1 VNAIVNLATI
11 AGFLCA
17 VIIGIMVIVW
27 QDLRGQRPDAL
38 IRARV
43 AALLPEAEAA
53 ATASSEVR
61 AIIRGHAL
69 GRTDEAHVV
78 VRWFRARRDRLRT
91 VAPRGL
97 PVVIAGGVVALLVAL
112 VIPRFT
118 SVPGILQIG
127 LVLALPVFAVQRI
140 YVMFVE
146 RFRERFLAALPDAI
160 DMIVRAVR
168 AGVPVVQVLPM
179 IAKEAPQPLAGEFER
194 IGDSLQVGMDLEEVL
209 TVAVQRVHVAD
220 FSFFCVCLLLQ
231 RETGGQLGETLEN
244 LAGIVRARR
253 EIRQKTK
260 ALTAETRIT
269 VKILAAIPV
278 FVMMAL
284 YVLNRD
290 YVMVLFTTPTGR
302 SILMFSA
309 IAIISGVT
317 VINKIANLD
326 TSR

>member
-1 VNAIVNLATI
+1 VSAIVNLATI
-11 AGFLCA
+11 AAFLCA
-17 VIIGIMVIVW
+17 VIVGIMHLVW
-27 QDLRGQRPDAL
+27 QDLRNQRPDAL
-38 IRARV
+38 IRARI
-43 AALLPEAEAA
+43 AAMPGETGFA
-53 ATASSEVR
+53 ATASSDVQ
-61 AIIRGHAL
+61 AIIKGRAL
-69 GRTDEAHVV
+69 GHPDETNIVFG
-78 VRWFRARRDRLRT
+78 WLRARRDRLRT

-97 PVVIAGGVVALLVAL
+97 PVVIAGGIVALGVAL
-112 VIPRFT
+112 AIPRFT
-118 SVPGILQIG
+118 SVPGIVQI
-127 LVLALPVFAVQRI
+127 LLALALPVFAVQRI
-140 YVMFVE
+140 YQMFVE
-146 RFRERFLAALPDAI
+146 RFRASFLAALPDAI

-168 AGVPVVQVLPM
+168 AGVPVVKVLPM
-179 IAKEAPQPLAGEFER
+179 VAQEAPQPLAGEFKR

-209 TVAVQRVHVAD
+209 SSAALRVHVAD

-278 FVMMAL
+278 LIVATL
-284 YVLNRD
+284 YMSNRA
-290 YVMVLFTTPTGR
+290 YIMLLFTTSTGH
-302 SILMFSA
+302 SILTFAVSA
-309 IAIISGVT
+309 IVAGVV

>member
-1 VNAIVNLATI
+1 MSAIVNLATI
-11 AGFLCA
+11 AAFLCA
-17 VIIGIMVIVW
+17 VIIGIMYMVW
-27 QDLRGQRPDAL
+27 QDLRNQRPDAL
-38 IRARV
+38 IRARI
-43 AALLPEAEAA
+43 AALAPEGALA
-53 ATASSEVR
+53 ATASSDVQ
-61 AIIRGHAL
+61 AIIKGHAL
-69 GRTDEAHVV
+69 GHAEETHVV
-78 VRWFRARRDRLRT
+78 IGWLRARRARLRT

-97 PVVIAGGVVALLVAL
+97 PVVIGGGIVALGVAL
-112 VIPRFT
+112 AIPRFT
-118 SVPGILQIG
+118 SVPGIMQI
-127 LVLALPVFAVQRI
+127 LLALALPVFAVQRLYQI
-140 YVMFVE
+140 FVD

-168 AGVPVVQVLPM
+168 AGVPVVKVLPM
-179 IAKEAPQPLAGEFER
+179 VGQESPQPLGGEFKR
-194 IGDSLQVGMDLEEVL
+194 IGDSLQVGMDLGEVL
-209 TVAVQRVHVAD
+209 SAAVLRVHVAD

-278 FVMMAL
+278 LIMVAL
-284 YVLNRD
+284 YMLNRT
-290 YVMVLFTTPTGR
+290 YIMLLFTTPTGH
-302 SILMFSA
+302 SILTFAASA
-309 IAIISGVT
+309 IIAGVV

>member
-1 VNAIVNLATI
+1 L
-11 AGFLCA
+11 
-17 VIIGIMVIVW
+17 
-27 QDLRGQRPDAL
+27 
-38 IRARV
+38 
-43 AALLPEAEAA
+43 
-53 ATASSEVR
+53 
-61 AIIRGHAL
+61 H
-69 GRTDEAHVV
+69 
-78 VRWFRARRDRLRT
+78 T
-91 VAPRGL
+91 VAPRGFPL
-97 PVVIAGGVVALLVAL
+97 VIAGGVVALGVAL
-112 VIPRFT
+112 AIPQVT
-118 SVPGILQIG
+118 SVPVVLQIA

-140 YVMFVE
+140 YRMLVD

-179 IAKEAPQPLAGEFER
+179 VAREAPQPLAGEFER

-209 TVAVQRVHVAD
+209 SVAVQRVHVAD

-260 ALTAETRIT
+260 ALTAETRVT

-278 FVMMAL
+278 FIMTTL
-284 YVLNRD
+284 YVVNRD
-290 YVMVLFTTPTGR
+290 YIMVLFNTDTGR
-302 SILMFSA
+302 SILTFSA
-309 IAIISGVT
+309 IAIVAGVA
-317 VINKIANLD
+317 VINRIANLD

>member
-1 VNAIVNLATI
+1 MNAVVNLATI

-17 VIIGIMVIVW
+17 VIVGIMLMIW
-27 QDLRGQRPDAL
+27 QDLRNHRPQAL

-43 AALLPEAEAA
+43 AALFPEAASD

-61 AIIRGHAL
+61 AIIKGHVL
-69 GRTDEAHVV
+69 GRSDEAHVV
-78 VRWFRARRDRLRT
+78 IRWFRARRDRLRT
-91 VAPRGL
+91 VAPRGM
-97 PVVIAGGVVALLVAL
+97 PVVIAGGVVALGVAL
-112 VIPRFT
+112 AFPRFT
-118 SVPGILQIG
+118 PVPTILQVG
-127 LVLALPVFAVQRI
+127 LALALPVFTMQRI
-140 YVMFVE
+140 YQMFVD

-168 AGVPVVQVLPM
+168 AGVPVVQVLPVV
-179 IAKEAPQPLAGEFER
+179 ARDAPQPLAGEFER

-278 FVMMAL
+278 LIMLTL
-284 YVLNRD
+284 YVANRD

-302 SILMFSA
+302 SILTFA
-309 IAIISGVT
+309 VTAIISGVA
-317 VINKIANLD
+317 VINRIANLD